1 MALVEI
7 EKMQTY
13 SAIVVALSLDWGRG
27 QWLQRISNIAV
38 ALASGRKLL
47 KPSTVQRCMFNFQVD
62 NCARWQHSRKS

>member
-1 MALVEI
+1 MALVEV

-47 KPSTVQRCMFNFQVD
+47 KQSTVQHYVIELLVE
-62 NCARWQHSRKS
+62 NCARRRHAKKS